1 MALLL
6 CESIK
11 MALILNLP
19 ILKENPVIVAETRP
33 QKISLYL
40 TSLRAQ
46 NPQELA
52 SYLLSELSTLNR
64 QKVSPTNRIQA
75 LDTYRPML
83 INTCHALAEHY
94 SDAAL
99 PLHSQEKAAASA
111 AESLWLELGYGY
123 KLALV
128 DLQNQLF
135 KIGNNTAHCIQH
147 AMHAIAEQ
155 ALVYYQTYVTPP
167 SHLWGDL
174 HQLYFCAVQLGVQ
187 NQTLL
192 DIDQQTTIENTYVH
206 ALLMSLADTQHL
218 SQQNIRLAATFL
230 ANHLKDTHIS
240 AVAPLESTAGAFVID
255 LKSNQPPVAFS
266 KRQTFPDPAT
276 DILLLTI
283 DLVRALH
290 LQLSNLQNN
299 QLVSAT
305 RENEIDLLTYL
316 IMHWGIT
323 PKRLFRR
330 LPKNGDLELV
340 TGIADIQ
347 QVSNPNM
354 AINQPEGKQIKPI
367 LPSRWQI
374 LNISASGMSIRRHPT
389 AEKNIRI
396 GSLVG
401 IKTKNEAQ
409 WSLAVVRWA
418 NCKSRDKLDIGLE
431 LIAPQTDCATA
442 SIAAP
447 TADQQGRNET
457 VLLVPENTATK
468 QTASIIVPRGTYATA
483 RQLTLKHKNVIQYA
497 LLTKLIDRTQHFE
510 QVQYSVIE

>member
-1 MALLL
+1 
-6 CESIK
+6 
-11 MALILNLP
+11 
-19 ILKENPVIVAETRP
+19 
-33 QKISLYL
+33 
-40 TSLRAQ
+40 
-46 NPQELA
+46 
-52 SYLLSELSTLNR
+52 
-64 QKVSPTNRIQA
+64 
-75 LDTYRPML
+75 
-83 INTCHALAEHY
+83 
-94 SDAAL
+94 
-99 PLHSQEKAAASA
+99 
-111 AESLWLELGYGY
+111 
-123 KLALV
+123 
-128 DLQNQLF
+128 
-135 KIGNNTAHCIQH
+135 
-147 AMHAIAEQ
+147 
-155 ALVYYQTYVTPP
+155 
-167 SHLWGDL
+167 
-174 HQLYFCAVQLGVQ
+174 
-187 NQTLL
+187 
-192 DIDQQTTIENTYVH
+192 
-206 ALLMSLADTQHL
+206 
-218 SQQNIRLAATFL
+218 
-230 ANHLKDTHIS
+230 
-240 AVAPLESTAGAFVID
+240 
-255 LKSNQPPVAFS
+255 LKSNQPPVAYS
-266 KRQTFPDPAT
+266 KRQTLPDPAT

-283 DLVRALH
+283 DLVKALH

-347 QVSNPNM
+347 QVANPNM
-354 AINQPEGKQIKPI
+354 AISHPDGKQIKPI

-374 LNISASGMSIRRHPT
+374 LNISANGMSIRRHPT

-401 IKTKNEAQ
+401 IKTKNEAH

-431 LIAPQTDCATA
+431 LIAPQADCATA

-447 TADQQGRNET
+447 ATDQKGRNET

-483 RQLTLKHKNVIQYA
+483 RQLTLKHNNAIQYA